1 MKGLNKFSRK
11 KKEFN
16 PTVFFLNRSIPKFY
30 ILITNSDLRSVDSFI
45 HFASHGVKFHSFG
58 MSNDRLYKLIHRLV
72 ITY

>member
-16 PTVFFLNRSIPKFY
+16 PTVFFFKSIHSQILYSNYQQRSP
-30 ILITNSDLRSVDSFI
+30 VDSFI